1 MVMQM
6 VMYVGSMWPVFY
18 FYFTGRYNWESATS
32 LWRDFKL
39 WNLKRHWDCIR
50 LWGLLKLNLLCFF
63 CIIWLQECRWFES
76 EWPLKAHIFQF
87 LVIRFWHNFRGV
99 KRCVL
104 TLLKGR
110 CGHVGE
116 RVSMEVGFV
125 VSKASARLSMSQFLP
140 LEGPIALSY
149 STSYCLHSTKLP
161 VMMVMD

>member
-1 MVMQM
+1 MLEVCGLFFIFILQG
-6 VMYVGSMWPVFY
+6 VTAERVPQVSEETLNFEIWKDIETVLDYG
-18 FYFTGRYNWESATS
+18 
-32 LWRDFKL
+32 DF
-39 WNLKRHWDCIR
+39 WSWIYCV
-50 LWGLLKLNLLCFF
+50 F

-87 LVIRFWHNFRGV
+87 LVIRFGHNFRGD

-140 LEGPIALSY
+140 LEGPKALSY